1 MQADFKRAS
10 CKGSIAVLAQQQRPN
25 HQSLSRGYAGELEA
39 RVALQRQY
47 FGSSSTQT
55 SQHPSPVLWTEG
67 SSGSTHSSSSAHTD
81 KKTSKKTQGWQR
93 SSHSSSVALK
103 LPTCLHLA

>member
-67 SSGSTHSSSSAHTD
+67 SSAALIAAAAPILTKKRARRRKGGSAAVIAAAS
-81 KKTSKKTQGWQR
+81 
-93 SSHSSSVALK
+93 
-103 LPTCLHLA
+103 P